1 MILNEAV
8 ILAGGR
14 GTRLG
19 EITKNKPKP
28 MIDVNGRPFLEYV
41 LNYLKAEGL
50 AKAILAVGYKY
61 EVIKNYFG
69 NNFNG
74 VKLIYSIE
82 EKPLGTGGALKLA
95 GDHIDNDIF
104 FVLNGD
110 TLFKIPLEN
119 LYSFHLLKK
128 SKITI
133 ALKKI
138 SNCYRYGK
146 VKLDDSSQ
154 IIKFIEKGVQGPG
167 LINGGIYVINY
178 DIIKQIDSNITL
190 SLEKDIL
197 PDYINK
203 GLFGLVFNN
212 YFIDIGVPI
221 DYYKAIKELKNG
233 TYL

>member
-1 MILNEAV
+1 MKLNEAI

-28 MIDVNGRPFLEYV
+28 MIDVNGKPFLEYV
-41 LNYLKAEGL
+41 LDHLKGEGL

-61 EVIKNYFG
+61 EIIKDYFG
-69 NNFNG
+69 NNFKG
-74 VKLIYSIE
+74 IKLIYSIE

-95 GDHIDNDIF
+95 GNFIDSDMF

-110 TLFKIPLEN
+110 TLFKIPLEA
-119 LYSFHLLKK
+119 LYSFHLLKR

-146 VKLDDSSQ
+146 VELDDSGQ
-154 IIKFIEKGVQGPG
+154 ITKFIEKGIQGPG
-167 LINGGIYVINY
+167 LINGGIYVMNY

-197 PDYINK
+197 QDYINK
-203 GLFGLVFNN
+203 GLFGLVFDN
-212 YFIDIGVPI
+212 YFIDIGLPI
-221 DYYKAIKELKNG
+221 DYYKAIKELNNE